1 MSTISTITE
10 ILESIKLTIE
20 DDDLRTEVYYG
31 ILEVLEENHIDN
43 GDLVGI
49 DPILD
54 TIIEDA
60 NDDDDWDSEDEDEDE
75 DEDWDD
81 QGRETF

>member
-43 GDLVGI
+43 ADLVGI

-54 TIIEDA
+54 VIIEDA
-60 NDDDDWDSEDEDEDE
+60 SDDEDWDAEEENE

-81 QGRETF
+81 QDRDRF

>member
-75 DEDWDD
+75 DWDD

>member
-20 DDDLRTEVYYG
+20 DEDLRTEVYYG

-60 NDDDDWDSEDEDEDE
+60 SDDEEWEDEDEDE
-75 DEDWDD
+75 EEDWDD

>member
-20 DDDLRTEVYYG
+20 DEDLRTEVYYG

-60 NDDDDWDSEDEDEDE
+60 SDDEEWEDEDEDE
-75 DEDWDD
+75 EEDWDD
-81 QGRETF
+81 QSRETF

>member
-43 GDLVGI
+43 ADLVGI

-81 QGRETF
+81 QDRERF

>member
-75 DEDWDD
+75 DWDD
-81 QGRETF
+81 QDRDTF

>member
-60 NDDDDWDSEDEDEDE
+60 SDDEEWEDEDEE
-75 DEDWDD
+75 EEEDWDD

>member
-31 ILEVLEENHIDN
+31 ILEVLEVNHIDN

>member
-54 TIIEDA
+54 TIIENA

-75 DEDWDD
+75 DWDD
-81 QGRETF
+81 QDRDTF

>member
-43 GDLVGI
+43 SDLVGI

-54 TIIEDA
+54 VIIEDA
-60 NDDDDWDSEDEDEDE
+60 SDDEDWDAEEENE

-81 QGRETF
+81 QDRERF

>member
-10 ILESIKLTIE
+10 ILKSIKLTIE

-75 DEDWDD
+75 DWDD
-81 QGRETF
+81 QDRDTF

>member
-43 GDLVGI
+43 ADLVGI

-54 TIIEDA
+54 VIIEDA
-60 NDDDDWDSEDEDEDE
+60 SDDEDWDAEEENE

-81 QGRETF
+81 QDRERF